1 MRKRSDIENDAMQ
14 ATTNYKLT
22 LVIELLL
29 DIRDKLDNIG
39 GV

>member
-1 MRKRSDIENDAMQ
+1 MRKHSDIENDAMQ
-14 ATTNYKLT
+14 ANTNYKLT